1 MSSAVA
7 VTSIVG
13 SATGIGCG
21 LVAGGSTGR
30 SITTASGVTA
40 TVGSAD
46 GTGSTSAAG
55 GREVL
60 PPLTSGTGSTSV
72 ATGYMLEI

>member
-46 GTGSTSAAG
+46 GTGST
-55 GREVL
+55 
-60 PPLTSGTGSTSV
+60 
-72 ATGYMLEI
+72 